1 MQFYH
6 HKQRLQKKET
16 KKVREMEK
24 RGAEERK
31 NKKPSQS
38 LPFLCFSSSR
48 PRSHRR
54 VPAQMIEND
63 KKGTEKEEIREV
75 NGQ

>member
-1 MQFYH
+1 M
-6 HKQRLQKKET
+6 
-16 KKVREMEK
+16 REMEK
-24 RGAEERK
+24 RGAKKRK

-75 NGQ
+75 KKKFFVFLLESQGAKNEKS